1 MIHVEYE
8 KKNNYP
14 HDKGLVMFD
23 RDAFQSLGD
32 AGLCKVNE
40 KYNILCPQVF
50 VMECLSPNR
59 ASEEQKRWLFRR
71 LQLIENPIVLTGDT
85 NTSGLIE
92 IPLDLYYSTFLTSEQ
107 IAKNCITKTPIAMEG
122 VTPEKLIAHYESKID
137 AFKDYVKEQT
147 ERCEKGKG
155 YLTLNQIISR
165 AQDYNPTWS
174 REKIK
179 AAMKRNED
187 THVKENLSFL
197 VMMILKATEE
207 EPISDNINRLS
218 RLLSLIDKEIRIL
231 QSQIPTWSR
240 EKIKAAMKRNE
251 DTHVKEN
258 LSFLVMMILKATEE
272 EPISD
277 NINRLSRLLSLI
289 DKEIRILQSQI
300 QEGKTLTVENYP
312 DLAYPLYIFCLFR
325 YITNGRQ
332 FNTQHLDQSYVC
344 DFRYLHYLNFCD
356 IFITNETSTPYI
368 VKSIPYNKIRETP
381 VITVE
386 ELKRRLN

>member
-1 MIHVEYE
+1 MIYVEYE
-8 KKNNYP
+8 KKDNYP
-14 HDKGLVMFD
+14 HDKGLIMFD

-32 AGLCKVNE
+32 AGLRKVNE

-137 AFKDYVKEQT
+137 TFKDYVKEQT

-187 THVKENLSFL
+187 THVKES
-197 VMMILKATEE
+197 
-207 EPISDNINRLS
+207 
-218 RLLSLIDKEIRIL
+218 
-231 QSQIPTWSR
+231 
-240 EKIKAAMKRNE
+240 
-251 DTHVKEN
+251 

-300 QEGKTLTVENYP
+300 QDGKTLTVENYP

-332 FNTQHLDQSYVC
+332 FNTQHLDQSYVR